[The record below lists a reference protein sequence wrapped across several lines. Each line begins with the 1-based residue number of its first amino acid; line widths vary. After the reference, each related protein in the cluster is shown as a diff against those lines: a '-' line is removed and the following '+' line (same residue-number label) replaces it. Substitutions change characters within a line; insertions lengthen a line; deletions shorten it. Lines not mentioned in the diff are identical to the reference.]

1 MLDQLNDSVEHA
13 RELAKLIKGIPAKIN
28 IIPFNPWPGS
38 LYKCST
44 PERIKAFANALN
56 EAGYQAFVRTPR
68 GQDILAACG
77 QLKTDS
83 ERKSKSILRKN

>member
-1 MLDQLNDSVEHA
+1 MVN
-13 RELAKLIKGIPAKIN
+13 KIN

-38 LYKCST
+38 IYLCSSQ
-44 PERIKAFANALN
+44 EKISAFAKALN

-77 QLKTDS
+77 QLKTAS
-83 ERKSKSILRKN
+83 ERESKSILNKKNCNL